1 MTNSTQE
8 NKHESDTL
16 DMHSPN
22 LVDDNV
28 QKIMALFPNCI
39 TESEDQHG
47 KLKKA
52 VDFDLLRQEL
62 SQSLVEGG
70 QERYRLD
77 WPGKRQAILE
87 ANSPIAKT
95 LRPARDESVN
105 FDTTENLFIEGDN
118 LEALKLLQESY
129 LGQVKMI
136 YIDPPYNTGNDFI
149 YDDDFSEDTANFLE
163 RSEQIDEEGNRLVT
177 NTESNGRFHSDWLTM
192 MYSRLKLA
200 RNLLSDN
207 GLIFISIN
215 DKEVHNLKKICD
227 EVFGSDNFIVQF
239 VWRTDGNFDN
249 QAKIKNCHE
258 YVLLYA
264 LDKELFDYPLVIDPN
279 VPKSSKLYNTTIRN
293 TVVKNGKKNPPS
305 KVKLPIGFPTSFESG
320 VIKKSLGNF
329 PYIYNDAV
337 IQNFQLQNEITIESG
352 WSSKEL
358 LMKFI
363 ENDFQSVDDSKSQKT
378 KFSLTATGAI
388 EAIKDRD
395 KVSHVVSVITG
406 LGGSQK
412 ANAELEEIDV
422 VFDDYPKPRDL
433 VEYFIKMNNDKDFC
447 VLDFFAGSS
456 TTAHSVIS
464 LNYKDNG
471 RRRFIMVQVAQTIY
485 QNENPNEF
493 EFCISNSLA
502 PTIAEISKER
512 IRRAGQKIL
521 ADNQDKDGIEDLDI
535 GFRVLKIDST
545 NMKDVYYTPD
555 NYEQATLDNLE
566 SHIKEDRTGEDLL
579 FQVML
584 DWGVPLSLPIE
595 VKEIK
600 GSSVYYVG
608 IDSLVAC
615 FDTLS
620 TNLIDE
626 ISKDK
631 PLKFVSS
638 ELAIAHDQ
646 DKTNIKA
653 RFAQLSPDTQVKFI

>member
-1 MTNSTQE
+1 MTNAAQA
-8 NKHESDTL
+8 NQPDNDTL

-39 TESEDQHG
+39 TEAKDENG
-47 KLKKA
+47 NLKKA

-95 LRPARDESVN
+95 LRPAREESVN

-149 YDDDFSEDTANFLE
+149 YEDDFSENTADFLE
-163 RSEQIDEEGNRLVT
+163 RSEQLDEEGNRLVT
-177 NTESNGRFHSDWLTM
+177 NAESNGRFHSDWLTM

-200 RNLLSDN
+200 RNLLKDD
-207 GLIFISIN
+207 GVIFISIDDN
-215 DKEVHNLKKICD
+215 EIYNLRKICN
-227 EVFGSDNFIVQF
+227 EVFGINNFLAEIVWQHSVQPKGYTGKFSIHHNYILVFQKSDNFELQLLE
-239 VWRTDGNFDN
+239 RTEEHNKNYSNPDN
-249 QAKIKNCHE
+249 
-258 YVLLYA
+258 
-264 LDKELFDYPLVIDPN
+264 DPN
-279 VPKSSKLYNTTIRN
+279 GKWRAGDVRNALYRPN
-293 TVVKNGKKNPPS
+293 
-305 KVKLPIGFPTSFESG
+305 L
-320 VIKKSLGNF
+320 
-329 PYIYNDAV
+329 IYNIKTPSGKTISPPEKGWRWSQDTL
-337 IQNFQLQNEITIESG
+337 NKKIESG
-352 WSSKEL
+352 EIIFNEDETKITRKIYLKNLDGRTPETLWFGRDCGTTRSAAGQIKSLFESKAVFDTPKPLEL
-358 LMKFI
+358 LSHIFQISIK
-363 ENDFQSVDDSKSQKT
+363 END
-378 KFSLTATGAI
+378 L
-388 EAIKDRD
+388 
-395 KVSHVVSVITG
+395 
-406 LGGSQK
+406 
-412 ANAELEEIDV
+412 
-422 VFDDYPKPRDL
+422 
-433 VEYFIKMNNDKDFC
+433 

-456 TTAHSVIS
+456 TTAHALIE
-464 LNYKDNG
+464 LNAQDNG
-471 RRRFIMVQVAQTIY
+471 NRKFIMVQLPEKTAEDSVGNKAGY
-485 QNENPNEF
+485 
-493 EFCISNSLA
+493 S
-502 PTIAEISKER
+502 TIAEISKER
-512 IRRAGQKIL
+512 IRRAGQKIVE
-521 ADNQDKDGIEDLDI
+521 DNQDKDGIENLDI

-555 NYEQATLDNLE
+555 EYLQAELDNLG

-595 VKEIK
+595 SKQIQ
-600 GSSVYYVG
+600 GSTVYYVG
-608 IDSLVAC
+608 INSLVAC
-615 FDTLS
+615 FDTL
-620 TNLIDE
+620 TTDLVDE
-626 ISKDK
+626 VSKDE

-638 ELAIAHDQ
+638 ELAITHDQ

-653 RFAQLSPDTQVKFI
+653 RFALLSPDTQVKFI

>member
-1 MTNSTQE
+1 MTNAAQA
-8 NKHESDTL
+8 NKHDSDTL

-39 TESEDQHG
+39 TESEDEYG
-47 KLKKA
+47 NLKKA

-149 YDDDFSEDTANFLE
+149 YEDDFSEDTADFLE
-163 RSEQIDEEGNRLVT
+163 RSEQLDEEGNRLVT
-177 NTESNGRFHSDWLTM
+177 NAESNGRFHSDWLTM

-200 RNLLSDN
+200 RNLLKDD
-207 GLIFISIN
+207 GIIFISIDEN
-215 DKEVHNLKKICD
+215 EQFNLHKICN
-227 EVFGSDNFIVQF
+227 EVFGQKNFVSCITRATGTPTGGGNNSF
-239 VWRTDGNFDN
+239 VNELDYVLVYAKDSSALNIEGFDLTKSE
-249 QAKIKNCHE
+249 AKIYDQNDE
-258 YVLLYA
+258 NGTYLTRPLRRTGGE
-264 LDKELFDYPLVIDPN
+264 DKREDRPSMYFPLTAPNGSEVYPIGPTGYE
-279 VPKSSKLYNTTIRN
+279 SRWIC
-293 TVVKNGKKNPPS
+293 GKKKYDEMLKNNLIEW
-305 KVKLPIGFPTSFESG
+305 KEIKDQWQVYQKFYLEGRKKLPGNLWDDIEGN
-320 VIKKSLGNF
+320 KKATRDVRKIFNSL
-329 PYIYNDAV
+329 
-337 IQNFQLQNEITIESG
+337 
-352 WSSKEL
+352 K
-358 LMKFI
+358 
-363 ENDFQSVDDSKSQKT
+363 
-378 KFSLTATGAI
+378 
-388 EAIKDRD
+388 
-395 KVSHVVSVITG
+395 
-406 LGGSQK
+406 
-412 ANAELEEIDV
+412 
-422 VFDDYPKPRDL
+422 VFDHPKPIGLIEKIVSCIEMEGD
-433 VEYFIKMNNDKDFC
+433 II
-447 VLDFFAGSS
+447 LDFFAGSS
-456 TTAHSVIS
+456 TTAHSVMQ
-464 LNYKDNG
+464 LNSKDYMN
-471 RRRFIMVQVAQTIY
+471 RKFIMVQIDEPIDTDKQKDAY
-485 QNENPNEF
+485 Q
-493 EFCISNSLA
+493 FCIDNNLK
-502 PTIAEISKER
+502 PNIAEISKER
-512 IRRAGQKIL
+512 IRRAGQKIVE
-521 ADNQDKDGIEDLDI
+521 DNQDKDGIENLDI
-535 GFRVLKIDST
+535 GFRVFKIDST

-555 NYEQATLDNLE
+555 EYLQADLDNLE

-595 VKEIK
+595 VKEIQ

-620 TNLIDE
+620 TDLIDE

-631 PLKFVSS
+631 PIKFVSS

>member
-1 MTNSTQE
+1 MTNSAQA
-8 NKHESDTL
+8 NKNDNDML

-39 TESEDQHG
+39 TESEDENG

-149 YDDDFSEDTANFLE
+149 YEDDFSEDTTDFLE
-163 RSEQIDEEGNRLVT
+163 RSEQIDEHGNRLVT

-200 RNLLSDN
+200 RTLLNDN
-207 GLIFISIN
+207 GVIFVSIDDN
-215 DKEVHNLKKICD
+215 EAHNLKKICD
-227 EVFGSDNFIVQF
+227 EIFSSNNFVADICVVNNLKGRNDKKYIARANERLLMYVKNQSFSEYGLDLSEDVVNDYSEQDEQYGRYRLLELRKRGGPDTRKERPNMFYPFYLNKEDGSLSLSLSDKYDIEVLPFKSNGEEGR
-239 VWRTDGNFDN
+239 WRWGLDTAKLRVDELVGKQVRGTERYNIYQKDFLYKDGV
-249 QAKIKNCHE
+249 ARRVK
-258 YVLLYA
+258 
-264 LDKELFDYPLVIDPN
+264 
-279 VPKSSKLYNTTIRN
+279 PKSVMFGADYSTDTATKQYRSLM
-293 TVVKNGKKNPPS
+293 GKIDFSNP
-305 KVKLPIGFPTSFESG
+305 
-320 VIKKSLGNF
+320 
-329 PYIYNDAV
+329 
-337 IQNFQLQNEITIESG
+337 
-352 WSSKEL
+352 
-358 LMKFI
+358 
-363 ENDFQSVDDSKSQKT
+363 KSQI
-378 KFSLTATGAI
+378 F
-388 EAIKDRD
+388 
-395 KVSHVVSVITG
+395 
-406 LGGSQK
+406 
-412 ANAELEEIDV
+412 LE
-422 VFDDYPKPRDL
+422 DL
-433 VEYFIKMNNDKDFC
+433 VTYSVAPQDNAI

-456 TTAHSVIS
+456 TTAHAVMDV
-464 LNYKDNG
+464 NVKDSG
-471 RRRFIMVQVAQTIY
+471 KRKFIMVQFPEVVEADSKASIEGY
-485 QNENPNEF
+485 QN
-493 EFCISNSLA
+493 
-502 PTIAEISKER
+502 IAEISKER

-521 ADNQDKDGIEDLDI
+521 ADNQDKEGIEDLDI

-555 NYEQATLDNLE
+555 NYEQAALDNLE

-595 VKEIK
+595 VKEIQ
-600 GSSVYYVG
+600 GSTVYYVG
-608 IDSLVAC
+608 INSLVAC
-615 FDTLS
+615 FDTL
-620 TNLIDE
+620 TTDLIDE
-626 ISKDK
+626 ISNDK

-638 ELAIAHDQ
+638 ELAITHDQ

>member
-1 MTNSTQE
+1 
-8 NKHESDTL
+8 
-16 DMHSPN
+16 MHSPN

-39 TESEDQHG
+39 TESKDDNG
-47 KLKKA
+47 NLKKA

-95 LRPARDESVN
+95 LRPAREESVN

-118 LEALKLLQESY
+118 LDALKLLQESY

-136 YIDPPYNTGNDFI
+136 YIDPPYNTGSDFI
-149 YDDDFSEDTANFLE
+149 YKDDFSENTSDFLE
-163 RSEQIDEEGNRLVT
+163 RSEQVDEEGNRLIDNYELNSET
-177 NTESNGRFHSDWLTM
+177 NGRFHSDWLTM
-192 MYSRLKLA
+192 MYSRIRLTKSLLKEDGVIFVSCDENEHAKLKLILDETFGQNNFIA
-200 RNLLSDN
+200 DLVWAGGRKNDSQHISVSHEYIICYVKSLSYLKNKKIIWRQKKKGLDNIYKKANKLKKEFKNDYQKIHEELKNWYKNLADGDPSKDHKHYSHMDKNGIYFASDISWPGGGGPKYEVLHPITQQPVKVPSRGWVTNSQAKMKEWIDN
-207 GLIFISIN
+207 GLVHFGIDEN
-215 DKEVHNLKKICD
+215 YVPCLKTYLKDKEVQTPYS
-227 EVFGSDNFIVQF
+227 VFYQ
-239 VWRTDGNFDN
+239 DGRAASKRLTQLMGN
-249 QAKIKNCHE
+249 
-258 YVLLYA
+258 
-264 LDKELFDYPLVIDPN
+264 N
-279 VPKSSKLYNTTIRN
+279 V
-293 TVVKNGKKNPPS
+293 
-305 KVKLPIGFPTSFESG
+305 
-320 VIKKSLGNF
+320 F
-329 PYIYNDAV
+329 PYPKDE
-337 IQNFQLQNEITIESG
+337 EIIS
-352 WSSKEL
+352 EL
-358 LMKFI
+358 VSMVTS
-363 ENDFQSVDDSKSQKT
+363 END
-378 KFSLTATGAI
+378 I
-388 EAIKDRD
+388 
-395 KVSHVVSVITG
+395 VI
-406 LGGSQK
+406 
-412 ANAELEEIDV
+412 
-422 VFDDYPKPRDL
+422 
-433 VEYFIKMNNDKDFC
+433 
-447 VLDFFAGSS
+447 DFFAGSS
-456 TTAHSVIS
+456 TTAHSIMRS
-464 LNYKDNG
+464 NFENSEERK
-471 RRRFIMVQVAQTIY
+471 FIMVQLDEPID
-485 QNENPNEF
+485 PNKQKDAY
-493 EFCISNSLA
+493 EFCLDNNFK
-502 PTIAEISKER
+502 PNIAEISKER

-555 NYEQATLDNLE
+555 NYEQAALDHLE

-595 VKEIK
+595 VKDIQ

-615 FDTLS
+615 FDTL
-620 TNLIDE
+620 TTDLIDE

-653 RFAQLSPDTQVKFI
+653 RFAQLSPDTQVEFI

>member
-1 MTNSTQE
+1 MTNSVQANE
-8 NKHESDTL
+8 NNSDTL
-16 DMHSPN
+16 SMHSPN
-22 LVDDNV
+22 LVDVNV

-39 TESEDQHG
+39 TESEDEHG
-47 KLKKA
+47 KLKKV

-105 FDTTENLFIEGDN
+105 FNTTENLFIEGDN
-118 LEALKLLQESY
+118 LDALKLLQESY

-149 YDDDFSEDTANFLE
+149 YEDDFSEDTADFLA
-163 RSEQIDEEGNRLVT
+163 RSEQLDEEGNRLVT

-200 RNLLSDN
+200 RNLLRDD
-207 GLIFISIN
+207 GVIVIHI
-215 DKEVHNLKKICD
+215 DEHEYANLGKILN
-227 EVFGSDNFIVQF
+227 EVFGEAN
-239 VWRTDGNFDN
+239 
-249 QAKIKNCHE
+249 
-258 YVLLYA
+258 
-264 LDKELFDYPLVIDPN
+264 
-279 VPKSSKLYNTTIRN
+279 
-293 TVVKNGKKNPPS
+293 
-305 KVKLPIGFPTSFESG
+305 
-320 VIKKSLGNF
+320 SLGNIVWDKRNPKGDSINVASQHENIILF
-329 PYIYNDAV
+329 AKNRNIFKQESQLKQKKENAEKILSKASYLINKYGLSDSTRALFKDWVKTQIFSGGELAYNQIDDEGEV
-337 IQNFQLQNEITIESG
+337 FQPVSMAWPNSKKAPDEYFIPLVHPITGKPCPIPDKG
-352 WSSKEL
+352 WRNPQKTMKEL
-358 LMKFI
+358 LKKNLIIFGVDESTQPRRKYLLK
-363 ENDFQSVDDSKSQKT
+363 ENLYENVP
-378 KFSLTATGAI
+378 SL
-388 EAIKDRD
+388 
-395 KVSHVVSVITG
+395 
-406 LGGSQK
+406 LYFGGSDR
-412 ANAELEEIDV
+412 ALDMP
-422 VFDDYPKPRDL
+422 FDNPKPVYIANKLIDS
-433 VEYFIKMNNDKDFC
+433 VTKEEDII
-447 VLDFFAGSS
+447 LDFFAGSS
-456 TTAHSVIS
+456 TTAHAVMQ
-464 LNYKDNG
+464 LNAEDG
-471 RRRFIMVQVAQTIY
+471 RNRKFVMVQI
-485 QNENPNEF
+485 NENTE
-493 EFCISNSLA
+493 EKSEAHKAGYSTIS
-502 PTIAEISKER
+502 EISKER
-512 IRRAGQKIL
+512 IRRAGKKIV
-521 ADNQDKDGIEDLDI
+521 ADNQDKDGIENLDI

-555 NYEQATLDNLE
+555 SYDQATLANLE
-566 SHIKEDRTGEDLL
+566 SHIKEDRSGEDLL

-595 VKEIK
+595 VKEIQ

-615 FDTLS
+615 FDTL
-620 TNLIDE
+620 TTDLIDE
-626 ISKDK
+626 ISKDE

>member
-1 MTNSTQE
+1 MTNSAPA
-8 NKHESDTL
+8 NKNDDDMLS
-16 DMHSPN
+16 MHSPN
-22 LVDDNV
+22 LADDNV

-39 TESEDQHG
+39 TEAKDENG
-47 KLKKA
+47 NLKKA

-118 LEALKLLQESY
+118 LDALKLLQESY

-149 YDDDFSEDTANFLE
+149 YEDDFSEDTARFLE
-163 RSEQIDEEGNRLVT
+163 RSKQLDEEGNRLVT

-200 RNLLSDN
+200 RTLLMDE
-207 GLIFISIN
+207 GVIFISI
-215 DKEVHNLKKICD
+215 DDTEAHNLKKICD
-227 EVFGSDNFIVQF
+227 EIFSSSNFVADICVVNNLKGRNDKKYIARANERLLMYVKSQSFSEYGLDLSEDVVNDYNEQDEQYGRYRLLELRKRGGPDTRKERPNMFYPFYLNKEDGSLSLSLSDKYDTEVLPFKSNGEEGR
-239 VWRTDGNFDN
+239 WRWGLDTAKLRVNELVGKQVRGTERYNIYQKDFLYKDGV
-249 QAKIKNCHE
+249 ARRVK
-258 YVLLYA
+258 
-264 LDKELFDYPLVIDPN
+264 
-279 VPKSSKLYNTTIRN
+279 PKSVMFGADYSTDTATKQYRSLM
-293 TVVKNGKKNPPS
+293 GKIDFSNP
-305 KVKLPIGFPTSFESG
+305 
-320 VIKKSLGNF
+320 KSQIFLEDLVTYSVA
-329 PYIYNDAV
+329 PQNDA
-337 IQNFQLQNEITIESG
+337 I
-352 WSSKEL
+352 
-358 LMKFI
+358 
-363 ENDFQSVDDSKSQKT
+363 
-378 KFSLTATGAI
+378 
-388 EAIKDRD
+388 
-395 KVSHVVSVITG
+395 
-406 LGGSQK
+406 
-412 ANAELEEIDV
+412 
-422 VFDDYPKPRDL
+422 
-433 VEYFIKMNNDKDFC
+433 

-456 TTAHSVIS
+456 TTAHAVMDVNLRDSG
-464 LNYKDNG
+464 K
-471 RRRFIMVQVAQTIY
+471 RKFIMVQFPEVVENDSKTSVEGY
-485 QNENPNEF
+485 QN
-493 EFCISNSLA
+493 
-502 PTIAEISKER
+502 IAEISKER

-521 ADNQDKDGIEDLDI
+521 TDNKGNEDIEDLDI

-555 NYEQATLDNLE
+555 EYSQAELDNLE

-595 VKEIK
+595 VKKIQ

-615 FDTLS
+615 FDTL
-620 TNLIDE
+620 TTDLIDE
-626 ISKDK
+626 ISRDK

>member
-1 MTNSTQE
+1 MTNAAQV
-8 NKHESDTL
+8 NKHDSDIL

-28 QKIMALFPNCI
+28 KKIMALFPNCI
-39 TESEDQHG
+39 TESEDKNG
-47 KLKKA
+47 KLKKV

-95 LRPARDESVN
+95 LRPVRDESVN

-118 LEALKLLQESY
+118 LDALKLLQESY

-149 YDDDFSEDTANFLE
+149 YEDDFSEDTAQFLE
-163 RSEQIDEEGNRLVT
+163 RSEQVDEEGNRLVT

-200 RNLLSDN
+200 RNLLN
-207 GLIFISIN
+207 EEGVLAVSIN
-215 DKEVHNLKKICD
+215 DVEIDNLKKMCN
-227 EVFGSDNFIVQF
+227 EVFGASNFISDLIWKKKQGG
-239 VWRTDGNFDN
+239 GNDSSL
-249 QAKIKNCHE
+249 IVVEHE
-258 YVLLYA
+258 YILLYA
-264 LDKELFDYPLVIDPN
+264 KNIRQCRINLDTSYELSDSLYPFNDTKGEYGLVTLDKSSIRFSDSLVFPILDREGNEYLPRIVKDKQSCWRWGEAKVKKDYDQLVF
-279 VPKSSKLYNTTIRN
+279 
-293 TVVKNGKKNPPS
+293 KNGKVYTKYYRP
-305 KVKLPIGFPTSFESG
+305 KG
-320 VIKKSLGNF
+320 VTPKSLL
-329 PYIYNDAV
+329 IDAQYGRTETGSDD
-337 IQNFQLQNEITIESG
+337 IKSLFQN
-352 WSSKEL
+352 K
-358 LMKFI
+358 KP
-363 ENDFQSVDDSKSQKT
+363 
-378 KFSLTATGAI
+378 FS
-388 EAIKDRD
+388 
-395 KVSHVVSVITG
+395 
-406 LGGSQK
+406 
-412 ANAELEEIDV
+412 
-422 VFDDYPKPRDL
+422 YPKPVKLLNHLVQILTNDNDL
-433 VEYFIKMNNDKDFC
+433 I
-447 VLDFFAGSS
+447 LDFFAGSS
-456 TTAHSVIS
+456 TTAQAILQ
-464 LNYKDNG
+464 LNNEDRGK
-471 RRRFIMVQVAQTIY
+471 RKFIMVQLNEPVNKEKQKDAY
-485 QNENPNEF
+485 Q
-493 EFCISNSLA
+493 FCIENNFKLSIS
-502 PTIAEISKER
+502 EISKER

-521 ADNQDKDGIEDLDI
+521 ADNQDKEGIEDLDI

-555 NYEQATLDNLE
+555 QYSQAELDNLE

-595 VKEIK
+595 VKEIQ

-615 FDTLS
+615 FDTL
-620 TNLIDE
+620 TTDLIDE

>member
-1 MTNSTQE
+1 MTNAAQA
-8 NKHESDTL
+8 NKHDSDTL
-16 DMHSPN
+16 DMHTPN

-28 QKIMALFPNCI
+28 KKIMALFPNCI
-39 TESEDQHG
+39 TESEDENG

-136 YIDPPYNTGNDFI
+136 YIDPPYNTGSDFI
-149 YDDDFSEDTANFLE
+149 YKDDFSEDTAGFLE
-163 RSEQIDEEGNRLVT
+163 RSEQLDEEGNRLVT
-177 NTESNGRFHSDWLTM
+177 NFETNGRFHSDWLTM

-200 RNLLSDN
+200 RTLLKDD
-207 GLIFISIN
+207 GVIFISIDDN
-215 DKEVHNLKKICD
+215 EQANLKKLCD
-227 EVFGSDNFIVQF
+227 DIFGPNNFIADAI
-239 VWRTDGNFDN
+239 WRSKDNSNNDAKRFSTDHNHILVYSKQISWQPQKLQDPSKRTHFKNPDHDPKGPYFDGNPLNSPNYRENLIYDLIAPNGNTITPPKNGWRWSESLMKQKIASGEISFNENQTNIRRRTYLSEMDGLPPSTLFIDLEQTGHN
-249 QAKIKNCHE
+249 RQAKYELIK
-258 YVLLYA
+258 
-264 LDKELFDYPLVIDPN
+264 LFPEDVFQT
-279 VPKSSKLYNTTIRN
+279 PKPTKL
-293 TVVKNGKKNPPS
+293 
-305 KVKLPIGFPTSFESG
+305 
-320 VIKKSLGNF
+320 IKHILRLGNVTS
-329 PYIYNDAV
+329 ND
-337 IQNFQLQNEITIESG
+337 IF
-352 WSSKEL
+352 
-358 LMKFI
+358 
-363 ENDFQSVDDSKSQKT
+363 
-378 KFSLTATGAI
+378 
-388 EAIKDRD
+388 
-395 KVSHVVSVITG
+395 
-406 LGGSQK
+406 
-412 ANAELEEIDV
+412 
-422 VFDDYPKPRDL
+422 
-433 VEYFIKMNNDKDFC
+433 
-447 VLDFFAGSS
+447 LDFFAGTS
-456 TTAHSVIS
+456 TSADALIQ
-464 LNYKDNG
+464 LNAEDGLDRK
-471 RRRFIMVQVAQTIY
+471 FIMVQLDEESDQKSDAY
-485 QNENPNEF
+485 KAGFNN
-493 EFCISNSLA
+493 
-502 PTIAEISKER
+502 IAEISKER
-512 IRRAGQKIL
+512 IRRAGKKIVE
-521 ADNQDKDGIEDLDI
+521 DNQDKEGIEDLDI

-555 NYEQATLDNLE
+555 NYEQAALDNLE

-595 VKEIK
+595 VKDIQ

-615 FDTLS
+615 FDILNTD
-620 TNLIDE
+620 LIDE

>member
-1 MTNSTQE
+1 MTNSAQADK
-8 NKHESDTL
+8 NNSDTL

-39 TESEDQHG
+39 TESEDENG
-47 KLKKA
+47 NLKKA

-118 LEALKLLQESY
+118 LDALKLLQDSY

-149 YDDDFSEDTANFLE
+149 YEDDFSEDTADFLQ
-163 RSEQIDEEGNRLVT
+163 RSEQLDKEGNRLVT

-200 RNLLSDN
+200 RTLLMDE
-207 GLIFISIN
+207 GVIFISI
-215 DKEVHNLKKICD
+215 DDTEAHNLKKICD
-227 EVFGSDNFIVQF
+227 EIFSSSNFVADICVVNNLKGRNDKKYIARANERLLMYVKSQGFSEYGLDLSEDVVNDYNEQDEQYGRYRLLELRKRGGPDTRKERPNMFYPFYLNKEDGSLSLSLSDKYDTEVLPFKSNGEEGR
-239 VWRTDGNFDN
+239 WRWGLDTAKLRVNELVGKQVRGTERYNIYQKDFLYKDGV
-249 QAKIKNCHE
+249 ARRVK
-258 YVLLYA
+258 
-264 LDKELFDYPLVIDPN
+264 
-279 VPKSSKLYNTTIRN
+279 PKSVMFGADYSTDTATKQYRSLM
-293 TVVKNGKKNPPS
+293 GKIDFSNP
-305 KVKLPIGFPTSFESG
+305 
-320 VIKKSLGNF
+320 KSQIFLEDLVTYSVA
-329 PYIYNDAV
+329 PQNDA
-337 IQNFQLQNEITIESG
+337 I
-352 WSSKEL
+352 
-358 LMKFI
+358 
-363 ENDFQSVDDSKSQKT
+363 
-378 KFSLTATGAI
+378 
-388 EAIKDRD
+388 
-395 KVSHVVSVITG
+395 
-406 LGGSQK
+406 
-412 ANAELEEIDV
+412 
-422 VFDDYPKPRDL
+422 
-433 VEYFIKMNNDKDFC
+433 

-456 TTAHSVIS
+456 TTAHAVMDVNLRDSG
-464 LNYKDNG
+464 K
-471 RRRFIMVQVAQTIY
+471 RKFIMVQFPEVVENDSKASVEGY
-485 QNENPNEF
+485 QN
-493 EFCISNSLA
+493 
-502 PTIAEISKER
+502 IAEISKER

-521 ADNQDKDGIEDLDI
+521 TDNKGNEDIEDLDI

-555 NYEQATLDNLE
+555 EYSQADLDNLE

-595 VKEIK
+595 VKEIQ
-600 GSSVYYVG
+600 GISVYYVG

-620 TNLIDE
+620 TDLIDE
-626 ISKDK
+626 ISNDK